1 MESPPTTSIPL
12 KKRSFTFIQYNHLKG
27 FCQMFSVV
35 SVVEGGTFLRKDC
48 FKLTVYIY
56 FIYLEYKGRFILNIF

>member
-1 MESPPTTSIPL
+1 
-12 KKRSFTFIQYNHLKG
+12 
-27 FCQMFSVV
+27 MFSVV